1 MEETGKRRIV
11 IAFAFF
17 VGLVYF
23 FVCAP
28 PLPREL
34 GIEPVWSRKIEVASG
49 ELPAMPGYAE
59 NGAGAVHSFRLG
71 ATFGYFDEGGKAIVS
86 ANVPFNVAVSDD
98 AYMVYDREPAA
109 LTMKTPDGRVSARI
123 SEPGYPFF
131 GGGRTFVMHP
141 GQTSVAEIGK
151 DGRAVWSRDFTSIVT
166 AFDAR
171 PGLALFGLMDGR
183 LVGIAPDGAVLLDF
197 APGGSRIEGVYG
209 CAVSPDGSMAAAIC
223 GLDKQRLVVLE
234 KRSAAYRV
242 AWHRWLESDFRRPV
256 SMAFTED
263 GAHLLYESPS
273 GLGIYATG
281 SRTETSVSSR
291 ALSGIGLSSP
301 GRGILLAVEGSG
313 PEKNLLCASAGG
325 KRLFSL
331 PFSGEASFASI
342 AADAVFLGASSADGS
357 ARLLRLDFKEE

>member
-1 MEETGKRRIV
+1 MEDTGKRRIV
-11 IAFAFF
+11 IAIAFV
-17 VGLVYF
+17 VGLAYF
-23 FVCAP
+23 FVCAT

-34 GIEPVWSRKIEVASG
+34 GIEPVWSRKIEAAPG
-49 ELPAMPGYAE
+49 DLPAMPGYAE
-59 NGAGAVHSFRLG
+59 KGAGAVHSFRLG
-71 ATFGYFDEGGKAIVS
+71 STFGYFDEAGKDIVA
-86 ANVPFNVAVSDD
+86 ANVPFSVAVSDD
-98 AYMVYDREPAA
+98 AYILYDREPAS
-109 LTMKTPDGRVSARI
+109 LVVKTPDGRVAARV

-131 GGGRTFVMHP
+131 GGGRTFVMHR

-151 DGRAVWSRDFTSIVT
+151 DGRVIWSRDFPSIIT

-171 PGLALFGLMDGR
+171 PDLALFGLMDGR
-183 LVGIAPDGAVLLDF
+183 LVGIAPDGSVLLDF
-197 APGGSRIEGVYG
+197 APGGSRIEGIYG
-209 CAVSPDGSMAAAIC
+209 CAVSPDGRMAAAIC

-256 SMAFTED
+256 SIAFTED

-273 GLGIYATG
+273 GLGIYGTG
-281 SRTETSVSSR
+281 ARTETSVPSKV
-291 ALSGIGLSSP
+291 LSGIGLSSP
-301 GRGILLAVEGSG
+301 TRGILLAVEGSSQ
-313 PEKNLLCASAGG
+313 EKSLLCASAGG

-331 PFSGEASFASI
+331 PFSGEASFVSI